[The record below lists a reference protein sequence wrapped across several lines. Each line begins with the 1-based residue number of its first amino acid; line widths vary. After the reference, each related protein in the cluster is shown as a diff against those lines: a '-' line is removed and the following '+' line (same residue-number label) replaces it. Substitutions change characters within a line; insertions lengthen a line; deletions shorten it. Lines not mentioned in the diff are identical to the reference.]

1 MSGGEPARILI
12 VDDEVTAVI
21 VVSLGYDVLTAGD
34 TAGALGVIGSQ
45 CGIDLLVSDVHG
57 GVRLRRS
64 CGSPPRRYSHGI

>member
-34 TAGALGVIGSQ
+34 TALEVLGSQ
-45 CGIDLLVSDVHG
+45 CGIDYWLVTFIG

-64 CGSPPRRYSHGI
+64 CGSPPRRCSHGLY